1 MIKRQVIVV
10 KTYCF
15 KLYKAKRNKKLHK
28 VINIAGIIYNHCI
41 VLHKRYYRLFKKSL
55 NIYKL
60 QKHLTKLKKIGKFS
74 YFKEVGS
81 QAIQD
86 ITQRIDRAYKL
97 FFRNLKHKIR
107 TAPPSFKKIRKYKS
121 FTLKQAGWK
130 LLKGN
135 IIEINKQKYKYFKS
149 RDIEGIVK
157 TITIKRD
164 TLGDIYLYFVCETN
178 ENKVLARTG
187 KSVGYDFGLKQFLT
201 ASDNEDIKAPL
212 FFKQNANDIKKANR
226 ILSRKKKTSNHRR
239 LAKIAL
245 ARLHKKISNQRKDFH
260 FKLANK
266 ICSEYALICIED
278 LNIKGMQ
285 KRWGRKISD
294 YGFSEFIKILEY
306 KAREIGSIVQKID
319 RYYPSSQICHVCG
332 TKNPETKNLAVREWI
347 CAKCKTS
354 HDRDRNAAI
363 NIWKVGASTFFGE
376 I

>member
-1 MIKRQVIVV
+1 MW
-10 KTYCF
+10 
-15 KLYKAKRNKKLHK
+15 
-28 VINIAGIIYNHCI
+28 G
-41 VLHKRYYRLFKKSL
+41 LFIL
-55 NIYKL
+55 VFL
-60 QKHLTKLKKIGKFS
+60 LTKLKKIGKFS

-86 ITQRIDRAYKL
+86 ITQRIDRACKLFFRNLKHKIRTAPPSFKKIRKYKSFTLKQAIQDITQRIDRACKL

-130 LLKGN
+130 LLKLKGN

-178 ENKVLARTG
+178 ENKILSRTG
-187 KSVGYDFGLKQFLT
+187 KSVGYDFGLKPFLT
-201 ASDNEDIKAPL
+201 ASDNEDIKVPL

-226 ILSRKKKTSNHRR
+226 ILSRKKKGSNHRR

-245 ARLHKKISNQRKDFH
+245 ARLHKKIANQRKDFQ
-260 FKLANK
+260 FKLAND
-266 ICSEYALICIED
+266 ICKKYALICIED

-294 YGFSEFIKILEY
+294 YGFAEFIKILEY
-306 KAREIGSIVQKID
+306 KAREIGSIALARLHKKIANQRKDFQFKLANDICKKYALICIEDLNIKGMQKRWVEKYLI
-319 RYYPSSQICHVCG
+319 SIVC
-332 TKNPETKNLAVREWI
+332 I
-347 CAKCKTS
+347 
-354 HDRDRNAAI
+354 
-363 NIWKVGASTFFGE
+363 
-376 I
+376 

>member
-1 MIKRQVIVV
+1 
-10 KTYCF
+10 
-15 KLYKAKRNKKLHK
+15 
-28 VINIAGIIYNHCI
+28 
-41 VLHKRYYRLFKKSL
+41 
-55 NIYKL
+55 
-60 QKHLTKLKKIGKFS
+60 
-74 YFKEVGS
+74 
-81 QAIQD
+81 
-86 ITQRIDRAYKL
+86 
-97 FFRNLKHKIR
+97 
-107 TAPPSFKKIRKYKS
+107 
-121 FTLKQAGWK
+121 
-130 LLKGN
+130 
-135 IIEINKQKYKYFKS
+135 
-149 RDIEGIVK
+149 
-157 TITIKRD
+157 IKRD

>member
-1 MIKRQVIVV
+1 M

-15 KLYKAKRNKKLHK
+15 KLYKAKRNRKLHK

-41 VLHKRYYRLFKKSL
+41 ALHKRYYRLFKKSL

-81 QAIQD
+81 
-86 ITQRIDRAYKL
+86 
-97 FFRNLKHKIR
+97 
-107 TAPPSFKKIRKYKS
+107 
-121 FTLKQAGWK
+121 
-130 LLKGN
+130 
-135 IIEINKQKYKYFKS
+135 YKYFKS

-201 ASDNEDIKAPL
+201 ASDNKDIKAPL

-226 ILSRKKKTSNHRR
+226 ILSRKKKGSNHRR

-245 ARLHKKISNQRKDFH
+245 ARLYKKISNQRKDFH

>member
-1 MIKRQVIVV
+1 MW
-10 KTYCF
+10 
-15 KLYKAKRNKKLHK
+15 
-28 VINIAGIIYNHCI
+28 G
-41 VLHKRYYRLFKKSL
+41 LFIL
-55 NIYKL
+55 VFL
-60 QKHLTKLKKIGKFS
+60 LTKLKKIGKFS

-86 ITQRIDRAYKL
+86 ITQRIDRACKL

-130 LLKGN
+130 LLKSN

-226 ILSRKKKTSNHRR
+226 ILSRKKKTSNHRK

-245 ARLHKKISNQRKDFH
+245 ARLYKKISNRRKDFH

-332 TKNPETKNLAVREWI
+332 TKNPETKNLAIREWI
-347 CAKCKTS
+347 CTKCKTS

>member
-1 MIKRQVIVV
+1 M

-15 KLYKAKRNKKLHK
+15 KLYKAKRNRKLHK

-41 VLHKRYYRLFKKSL
+41 ALHKRYYRLFKKSL

-97 FFRNLKHKIR
+97 FF
-107 TAPPSFKKIRKYKS
+107 
-121 FTLKQAGWK
+121 
-130 LLKGN
+130 
-135 IIEINKQKYKYFKS
+135 
-149 RDIEGIVK
+149 
-157 TITIKRD
+157 
-164 TLGDIYLYFVCETN
+164 
-178 ENKVLARTG
+178 
-187 KSVGYDFGLKQFLT
+187 
-201 ASDNEDIKAPL
+201 
-212 FFKQNANDIKKANR
+212 FKQNANDIKKANR
-226 ILSRKKKTSNHRR
+226 ILSRKKKGSNHRR

-245 ARLHKKISNQRKDFH
+245 ARLYKKISNQRKDFR
-260 FKLANK
+260 FKLADK
-266 ICSEYALICIED
+266 ICSEYTLICIED

-347 CAKCKTS
+347 CAKCKTT

>member
-1 MIKRQVIVV
+1 MIVV

-15 KLYKAKRNKKLHK
+15 KLYKAKRNRKLHK

-41 VLHKRYYRLFKKSL
+41 ALHKRYYRLFKKSL

-86 ITQRIDRAYKL
+86 ITQRIDRACKL

-187 KSVGYDFGLKQFLT
+187 KSVGYDFELHPKSWTQNNFWRCSFFMTKYSNEFKVKAIKMVLKGNSISHVAKIL
-201 ASDNEDIKAPL
+201 NMPDIAPL
-212 FFKQNANDIKKANR
+212 CRWISHYEHGGIPQLLHKNRKYTPIFKQKVIEYKWLHH
-226 ILSRKKKTSNHRR
+226 LSLNQTA
-239 LAKIAL
+239 AKFSIPNTGT
-245 ARLHKKISNQRKDFH
+245 ISTWE
-260 FKLANK
+260 KLYH
-266 ICSEYALICIED
+266 S
-278 LNIKGMQ
+278 
-285 KRWGRKISD
+285 
-294 YGFSEFIKILEY
+294 YGFSGLLAKKRGRPSMKKSKSKNKVNKPKKELSYVEKLEQEVY
-306 KAREIGSIVQKID
+306 QLRMENDLLKKWHALMKQWEKEGR
-319 RYYPSSQICHVCG
+319 H
-332 TKNPETKNLAVREWI
+332 
-347 CAKCKTS
+347 
-354 HDRDRNAAI
+354 
-363 NIWKVGASTFFGE
+363 
-376 I
+376 

>member
-1 MIKRQVIVV
+1 MIVV

-15 KLYKAKRNKKLHK
+15 KLYKAKRNRKLHK

-41 VLHKRYYRLFKKSL
+41 ALHKRYYRLFKKSL

-86 ITQRIDRAYKL
+86 ITQRIDRACKL

-130 LLKGN
+130 LLKDN
-135 IIEINKQKYKYFKS
+135 VIEINKQKYKYFKS

-245 ARLHKKISNQRKDFH
+245 ARLHKKIANQRKDFLH
-260 FKLANK
+260 KTSTK
-266 ICSEYALICIED
+266 IIRENQSIVIED
-278 LNIKGMQ
+278 LRVKNMLKNH
-285 KRWGRKISD
+285 KLAKAISEVSW
-294 YGFSEFIKILEY
+294 SEFRTMLEY
-306 KAREIGSIVQKID
+306 KANWYGREVIIAPSN
-319 RYYPSSQICHVCG
+319 YASSQICSDCG
-332 TKNPETKNLAVREWI
+332 YKNKEVKNLALREWACPECGVI
-347 CAKCKTS
+347 
-354 HDRDRNAAI
+354 HDRDINASKNLLKLAI
-363 NIWKVGASTFFGE
+363 
-376 I
+376 

>member
-1 MIKRQVIVV
+1 M
-10 KTYCF
+10 
-15 KLYKAKRNKKLHK
+15 
-28 VINIAGIIYNHCI
+28 
-41 VLHKRYYRLFKKSL
+41 
-55 NIYKL
+55 
-60 QKHLTKLKKIGKFS
+60 
-74 YFKEVGS
+74 
-81 QAIQD
+81 
-86 ITQRIDRAYKL
+86 
-97 FFRNLKHKIR
+97 
-107 TAPPSFKKIRKYKS
+107 
-121 FTLKQAGWK
+121 LKQAGWK

>member
-1 MIKRQVIVV
+1 M
-10 KTYCF
+10 
-15 KLYKAKRNKKLHK
+15 
-28 VINIAGIIYNHCI
+28 
-41 VLHKRYYRLFKKSL
+41 
-55 NIYKL
+55 
-60 QKHLTKLKKIGKFS
+60 
-74 YFKEVGS
+74 
-81 QAIQD
+81 
-86 ITQRIDRAYKL
+86 

-164 TLGDIYLYFVCETN
+164 NLDDIYLYFVCETN

-201 ASDNEDIKAPL
+201 ASDNKDIKAPL

-285 KRWGRKISD
+285 KRWGRK
-294 YGFSEFIKILEY
+294 
-306 KAREIGSIVQKID
+306 
-319 RYYPSSQICHVCG
+319 
-332 TKNPETKNLAVREWI
+332 KNI
-347 CAKCKTS
+347 
-354 HDRDRNAAI
+354 
-363 NIWKVGASTFFGE
+363 
-376 I
+376 